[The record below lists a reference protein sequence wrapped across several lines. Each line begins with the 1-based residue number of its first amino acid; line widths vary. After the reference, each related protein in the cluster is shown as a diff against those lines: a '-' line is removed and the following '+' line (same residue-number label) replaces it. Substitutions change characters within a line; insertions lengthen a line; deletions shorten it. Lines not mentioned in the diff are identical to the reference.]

1 MKPKTIY
8 NTDSDQDGL
17 TDAVELDRGTNPLSS
32 DMDSDGLTDL
42 EEVQQGLWPTQ
53 HQRKER
59 SYDLE
64 L

>member
-17 TDAVELDRGTNPLSS
+17 TDAVELDR
-32 DMDSDGLTDL
+32 DGLTDL

>member
-17 TDAVELDRGTNPLSS
+17 MDVVELDLGTNPLSS
-32 DMDSDGLTDL
+32 DTDSDGLTDL

-53 HQRKER
+53 YQRKER

>member
-1 MKPKTIY
+1 MELKTIY
-8 NTDSDQDGL
+8 NTDSDHDGL
-17 TDAVELDRGTNPLSS
+17 TDAVELDRGTNPLSC
-32 DMDSDGLTDL
+32 DTDSDDLTDL
-42 EEVQQGLWPTQ
+42 EEVQQGSLPTQ